1 MNPFLPLHQYHRFA
15 MVSNGKSSTSKNE
28 RIQFMLS
35 LIDTHTH
42 TTMEMAKNGIRFRRS
57 HLSCSSFSVSS
68 HCVNTRCEF
77 FFYSALSFFFM
88 FAHRRFQSKW
98 CFFSFCS
105 LWNSQQTVANIF
117 RISNR
122 KSNHHQFDIISRQQS
137 VFKLPSRL
145 HRDTRKRE

>member
-1 MNPFLPLHQYHRFA
+1 MCVCSSGEKRGRRSEIHKTGRVLNPKQQMLFGCRKLDTKWAIMNPFLPLHQYHRFA

-105 LWNSQQTVANIF
+105 LWNS
-117 RISNR
+117 
-122 KSNHHQFDIISRQQS
+122 
-137 VFKLPSRL
+137 
-145 HRDTRKRE
+145 

>member
-1 MNPFLPLHQYHRFA
+1 MNTFLPLHQYHRFA

-77 FFYSALSFFFM
+77 FFYSALSFFFHVCTPPFSIEM
-88 FAHRRFQSKW
+88 VL
-98 CFFSFCS
+98 FFF
-105 LWNSQQTVANIF
+105 LFIVEFVANGSKH
-117 RISNR
+117 ISHFQPKI
-122 KSNHHQFDIISRQQS
+122 KSSS
-137 VFKLPSRL
+137 V
-145 HRDTRKRE
+145 